1 MSQDSQPDDPRA
13 GDRPRGEPGAVDLR
27 PGDLRAEVEAEVL
40 AGRTYE
46 SLGPLVWILGAVMVL
61 MGGVTSVL
69 MLRDFEST
77 SYWYLAF
84 YSIPSNTAITIF
96 PHEPVLIYFGKFA
109 NLWISAAAATAGT
122 LAAGLM
128 DHLVFTPVHNL
139 QSIQG
144 YKEKRFYRKAIQYFM
159 RWPFL
164 TLCVT
169 GLTPI
174 PFFPF
179 KFLCFSIQYPLWR
192 YLTALAVSRF
202 PRYWI
207 LAWVGYAFQVPDWIL
222 IASVVVILGLYA
234 VKAVPAVF
242 TRWRARVRARP

>member
-1 MSQDSQPDDPRA
+1 MSQDSRPGDPPA
-13 GDRPRGEPGAVDLR
+13 DELWV
-27 PGDLRAEVEAEVL
+27 GDLRAEVEAELL

-46 SLGPLVWILGAVMVL
+46 RVGPIVWVLGAVMVL

-84 YSIPSNTAITIF
+84 YSIPSNTAITVF

-128 DHLVFTPVHNL
+128 DHIVFTPVMNL

-179 KFLCFSIQYPLWR
+179 KFLTFSIHYPMWK
-192 YLTALAVSRF
+192 YLTALTVSRF
-202 PRYWI
+202 PRYYI
-207 LAWVGYAFQVPDWIL
+207 LAWVGYTFQIPDWIL

-242 TRWRARVRARP
+242 NRWRARVRARS